1 MMKIRNTSPRG
12 ALDVPLLGLVVE
24 AGEVVDV
31 APAHAARLL
40 KQVDN
45 WQKSPDPAPSA
56 ARRRRRKTPTPP
68 VTAPA
73 TAPIEPSEGDPS

>member
-1 MMKIRNTSPRG
+1 MVKIRNTSPRG
-12 ALDVPLLGLVVE
+12 ALDVPLLGRVVE

-31 APAHAARLL
+31 DPAHAARLL

-45 WQKSPDPAPSA
+45 WQPADPTPPA